1 MLRQAQHDEPSIAA
15 PENLI
20 RRSFSAGG
28 LASSKKICTLY
39 SGFWTLQK
47 KLASRF
53 SSLASFPYLRQRMNI
68 LQITNR
74 FPWPLKDGGAL
85 GYFNFT
91 KGYYQ
96 AGVNLTLASLNT
108 EKHYIPFEEIPAHV
122 REMADIRLCY
132 IDNRVKP
139 WKALLNLFTKKSYHI
154 ERFISKDFEVQ
165 LEQLCKEKQFDVVVF
180 ESIFVAPY
188 LDIIR
193 KNSKAIC
200 VLRQHNIEYLIWETL
215 AKLETGTL
223 KSWYLHLLSERLKNY
238 ELSMLNQFDGISAIT
253 EIDKN
258 ILLESGCQ
266 KPIEVFPFGIHID
279 KLVRNNSNVEM
290 PSLFHLGSMDWMPN
304 QEAMKWFIQQV
315 WFDINER
322 FPNLHFYLAGRNIP
336 LSFFDFNNQNNIRVL
351 GEIEDA
357 IGFMNEKAIMIV
369 PLFSGSGIRVK
380 ILEGM
385 ALGKCIISTDLG
397 AQGIDAIDGEHI
409 VKANSAEEFKSKIAY
424 LVNNPSEILRIGN
437 NAAKLACAQYDN
449 HKIIARK
456 LDFYRRLAPA
466 R

>member
-1 MLRQAQHDEPSIAA
+1 
-15 PENLI
+15 
-20 RRSFSAGG
+20 
-28 LASSKKICTLY
+28 
-39 SGFWTLQK
+39 
-47 KLASRF
+47 
-53 SSLASFPYLRQRMNI
+53 MNI

-91 KGYYQ
+91 KGYHQ

-108 EKHYIPFEEIPAHV
+108 EKHYITYDELPDHV
-122 REMADIRLCY
+122 KEMADIHLTY
-132 IDNRVKP
+132 IDNTVKP
-139 WKALLNLFTKKSYHI
+139 WDAFVNLFSSKSYHV
-154 ERFISKDFEVQ
+154 ERFICKEFEDQ
-165 LEQLCKEKQFDVVVF
+165 LEQLCKTKHFDVVVF

-193 KNSKAIC
+193 KNSKAVC
-200 VLRQHNIEYLIWETL
+200 VLRQHNIEYVIWETL
-215 AKLETGTL
+215 AQIETGTL
-223 KSWYLHLLSERLKNY
+223 RKWYLHLLSQRLKKY

-253 EIDKN
+253 EVDKQ
-258 ILLESGCQ
+258 LLLAGGCK

-279 KLVRNNSNVEM
+279 KLIRNSSNVEM

-315 WFDINER
+315 WFDINES
-322 FPNLHFYLAGRNIP
+322 FPDLHFYLAGRNIP
-336 LSFFDFNNQNNIRVL
+336 VSFFDFNNQNNIRVL
-351 GEIEDA
+351 GEIDDA

-409 VKANSAEEFKSKIAY
+409 LKANSAEEFKAKIAF
-424 LVNNPSEILRIGN
+424 LINNPQEIIRIGE
-437 NAAKLACAQYDN
+437 NAAKLACEKYDN

-456 LDFYRRLAPA
+456 LNFYERLAQTN
-466 R
+466 